1 MSKKFNEE
9 KLFTETELELISILW
24 KIGEGSVADVI
35 EKLPKEREL
44 AYTSVSTILR
54 ILEQKRVLKTRKEGR
69 GHVYIPLVSKAEYEE
84 RAVKHVV
91 NHVFDGTPL
100 SLARQLL
107 NTSNLSKDDFVEL
120 KKLIKKAEKSE

>member
-69 GHVYIPLVSKAEYEE
+69 GHVYIPLVSKADYEE